1 LEEAPPRES
10 SEVSAHHHLL
20 LLSAKTE
27 TALERTTE
35 NLSRHLKEH
44 PELNLADV
52 AFTLQVGRR
61 SFEHRRMLVCRD
73 VKDAV
78 HALESR
84 DEKRVL
90 TAAVRAAHRPVVF
103 MFPGQGAQYLNMGLG
118 LYTSEPAFREEVD
131 RCAELLEPHLGFD
144 IRGLL
149 YPAEDDAPEAA
160 LKVNQTFVTQ
170 PALFVIEYAP
180 GSDDRP
186 QRRRVRGGLSVGS
199 LFAC

>member
-1 LEEAPPRES
+1 
-10 SEVSAHHHLL
+10 

-118 LYTSEPAFREEVD
+118 LYTSSNRIWASTSAG
-131 RCAELLEPHLGFD
+131 CS
-144 IRGLL
+144 
-149 YPAEDDAPEAA
+149 
-160 LKVNQTFVTQ
+160 T
-170 PALFVIEYAP
+170 
-180 GSDDRP
+180 RP
-186 QRRRVRGGLSVGS
+186 RTTRRRPRSRS
-199 LFAC
+199 TRPS